1 MYKSQPYIQISFEDF
16 NQPLGLHMN
25 PENRWVKKAERIPW
39 SALEKDYA
47 KNFPNP
53 KGNVAKSLR
62 MALGALLIQKE
73 YHYSD
78 EETVAQIQEN
88 PYLQFFVGLPGYQE
102 EAPFEASSMVHFRER
117 LDEVTLI
124 EINEKILAYN
134 QKNDDDSTPP
144 TDGFN
149 SGTLTLDATC
159 APQNIKYPTDTELLN
174 DVRTHAEKIIDA
186 LCEDHQWKKP
196 RIYRQVAQKV
206 YLNIVRRKK
215 KAKKWLRP
223 QIRKMLGFVKRDI
236 KVIQKFLDQGAHL
249 TEQQAIWWVTIQ
261 KIYEQQRYMYDN
273 HTHSVQDRVVSFH
286 QPWLRPI
293 VRGKAKASVEFGA
306 KFDMSLDQGIAR
318 LEYSSFDAY
327 NESDILVSTIRRY
340 HDRHGYYPERVLAD
354 KIYRNR
360 KNLNYCK
367 QRGIRLSGP
376 ALGRP
381 KKNEVRDKTTEDQD
395 NADRV
400 AVERGFSQLKGCFG
414 ADLITTK
421 RKDTTLLSIAL
432 SVLALNLSQLTA
444 DFLRQILSSNFKSKQ
459 IKNRTVYFSFFSKFT
474 IIQ

>member
-1 MYKSQPYIQISFEDF
+1 MYKKQPYTQISFEDF

-25 PENRWVKKAERIPW
+25 PENRWVKKAEQIPW
-39 SALEKDYA
+39 QALEKDYA

-73 YHYSD
+73 YQYSD

-88 PYLQFFVGLPGYQE
+88 PYLQFFVGLAGYQE
-102 EAPFEASSMVHFRER
+102 DPPFEASSMVHFRER

-134 QKNDDDSTPP
+134 QKDDDDTTPP
-144 TDGFN
+144 TGGAN

-174 DVRTHAEKIIDA
+174 DARTHAEKIIDT
-186 LCEDHQWKKP
+186 LCEENQWKKP
-196 RIYRQVAQKV
+196 RIYRQVARKV

-215 KAKKWLRP
+215 KAKKWLRA

-249 TEQQAIWWVTIQ
+249 TEQQAIWWETMK

-273 HTHSVQDRVVSFH
+273 HTHSVQDRIVSFH

-293 VRGKAKASVEFGA
+293 VRGKVKASVEFGA

-327 NESDILVSTIRRY
+327 NESDIVVSAIRRY
-340 HDRHGYYPERVLAD
+340 HDRHGSYPERVLAD

-367 QRGIRLSGP
+367 ERGIRLSGP

-381 KKNEVRDKTTEDQD
+381 KKNEVRDKTIENQD
-395 NADRV
+395 NADRI

-414 ADLITTK
+414 ADLLTTK
-421 RKDTTLLSIAL
+421 RKDTTLSSIAL
-432 SVLALNLSQLTA
+432 SVIALNLSKLRA
-444 DFLRQILSSNFKSKQ
+444 DALRQILMRALKSTFL
-459 IKNRTVYFSFFSKFT
+459 KNWPFYFGFSAQFA